1 MGKVLAICA
10 VVVIIAI
17 IISAVSIWF
26 QRQSLRS
33 QIIRQGGPIRG
44 DLSRTQ
50 ERQLTAHLDSAHRL
64 MLRLVQPL
72 GSLDAIDVDST
83 ILSSDH
89 RKQVTEWI
97 DNYTNLRRE
106 LP

>member
-10 VVVIIAI
+10 VIVIIAVI
-17 IISAVSIWF
+17 IASVSIWF
-26 QRQSLRS
+26 RRQSLRS
-33 QIIRQGGPIRG
+33 QVIRQGGAIRG

-64 MLRLVQPL
+64 LLRLAQPL
-72 GSLDAIDVDST
+72 GSLDEIDVDST
-83 ILSSDH
+83 ILSTEH
-89 RKQVTEWI
+89 RRQVTEWI
-97 DNYTNLRRE
+97 DNYTNLRRD